1 MDHNIPGQILEEE
14 LKSRGKYLT
23 AFVILLFTIL
33 LLRLTNM
40 QILRSS
46 FYEGL
51 ARNNRMRVVSIP
63 AQRGKIFDR
72 NHEVLAD
79 SRPAYNVM
87 VIPED
92 IVKISDVSKR
102 LSDLLD
108 RDQKEISDKIKEAK
122 RKPFSPVYIARDISF
137 SQMASIESQLFTLP
151 GISIDTA
158 NERDYLSKEVSPH
171 VLGFLGEISRKQ
183 LMKLSPEDGYSPGD
197 LIGKSGVEY
206 LCEKKLRGVKGTRAF
221 EVDALGR
228 KMRVIDEQSP
238 ISGEDV
244 VLTIDKRLQLIAK
257 QSLGE
262 RAGAV
267 VAINPFTGEI
277 LAMVS
282 SPSYDPTI
290 FLTPMPPEVWNG
302 IISDPMHPLENRAIR
317 GQYSPGSMF
326 KVLVSALA
334 LTNKFITP
342 TDKYYCPGK
351 FTLGNTVF
359 KCWRKEGHG
368 SIGLVEALT
377 ISCDVYFYNLGER
390 LGINRMS
397 AFCSELGLGRPTG
410 IEFKDEATGLVPSD
424 EWKRKRFGQPWQR
437 GESVITA
444 IGQGFTLVTPLQV
457 AKVMSGIVNGGKVLT
472 PRILAS
478 TPQKQETNFNI
489 GSEELNVIKRGL
501 LSVVDNERG
510 TARAIKDPMF
520 SIGGKTGTVQVIK
533 GMVSKLPDEADIPY
547 KWRDHAWFF
556 GFSPVENP
564 EILVV
569 AIVEHGG
576 HGASIAAPIV
586 RDVIKGYY
594 YSKGLSDEQ
603 VRQDNQ

>member
-14 LKSRGKYLT
+14 LKGRAKYLT
-23 AFVILLFTIL
+23 VFVILLFSIL
-33 LLRLTNM
+33 VLRLTNM
-40 QILRSS
+40 QILKGSY
-46 FYEGL
+46 YEGL
-51 ARNNRMRVVSIP
+51 ARNNRVRVVNIP

-72 NHEVLAD
+72 NHEILAD

-92 IVKISDVSKR
+92 IEKISDVSQR
-102 LSDLLD
+102 LSIILS
-108 RDQKEISDKIKEAK
+108 RDQKEIADKIREAK
-122 RKPFSPVYIARDISF
+122 SKPFNPVYIARDISF
-137 SQMASIESQLFTLP
+137 PQMAGIESQLFSLP
-151 GISIDTA
+151 GISIDTS
-158 NERDYLSKEVSPH
+158 NERDYLSKEVAPH
-171 VLGFLGEISRKQ
+171 VIGFLGEISRKQ
-183 LMKLSPEDGYSPGD
+183 LSKLEPEDGYSPGD
-197 LIGKSGVEY
+197 LIGKSGVEFI
-206 LCEKKLRGVKGTRAF
+206 CEDILRGVKGTRAF

-228 KMRVIDEQSP
+228 KMRVIDEQP
-238 ISGEDV
+238 PVSGQDV
-244 VLTIDKRLQLIAK
+244 VLTIDKRLQMIAR

-282 SPSYDPTI
+282 SPAYDPTV
-290 FLTPMPPEVWNG
+290 FLTPMPAEVWNG
-302 IISDPMHPLENRAIR
+302 IIGDPLHPLENRAIR
-317 GQYSPGSMF
+317 GQYSPGSMY
-326 KVLVSALA
+326 KVIIAALA
-334 LTNKFITP
+334 MTSKFITP
-342 TDKYYCPGK
+342 TDKNFCPGK
-351 FTLGNTVF
+351 YTLGDSVF
-359 KCWRKEGHG
+359 RCWRKEGHG

-377 ISCDVYFYNLGER
+377 VSCDVYFYNLGER

-397 AFCSELGLGRPTG
+397 EFSTELGLGRPTG
-410 IEFKDEATGLVPSD
+410 IELKDEATGLVPTV
-424 EWKRKRFGQPWQR
+424 EWKRRRFGQPWHK

-478 TPQKQETNFNI
+478 TPQKLETNFNI
-489 GSEELNVIKRGL
+489 GAEELDVIKRGL
-501 LSVVDNERG
+501 LSVVDNDRG

-520 SIGGKTGTVQVIK
+520 SIGGKTGTVQVVR
-533 GMVSKLPDEADIPY
+533 GLFSKLPDEADLPY
-547 KWRDHAWFF
+547 KMRDHAWFF

-576 HGASIAAPIV
+576 HGASIAAPVV

>member
-1 MDHNIPGQILEEE
+1 MEEE
-14 LKSRGKYLT
+14 LKGRGKYLT
-23 AFVILLFTIL
+23 VFVMLLFTIL

-40 QILRSS
+40 QILKGPY
-46 FYEGL
+46 YEGL
-51 ARNNRMRVVSIP
+51 ARNNRVRVVSIP

-92 IVKISDVSKR
+92 IEKISDVSSK
-102 LSDLLD
+102 LSVLLD
-108 RDQKEISDKIKEAK
+108 RDPKEIVDKIKEAK

-137 SQMASIESQLFTLP
+137 PQMAGIESRLFDLP
-151 GISIDTA
+151 GISIDTS
-158 NERDYLSKEVSPH
+158 NERDYLSKEVAPH

-183 LMKLSPEDGYSPGD
+183 LSNMKPGDGYSPGD
-197 LIGKSGVEY
+197 LIGKSGVEFIS
-206 LCEKKLRGVKGTRAF
+206 ENILRGVKGTRAF

-238 ISGEDV
+238 VSGEDV
-244 VLTIDKRLQLIAK
+244 VLTVDKRLQLIAK
-257 QSLGE
+257 QSLKG

-282 SPSYDPTI
+282 SPTYDPTI
-290 FLTPMPPEVWNG
+290 FLTPMPSVMWNG
-302 IISDPMHPLENRAIR
+302 IVNDPMHPLENRAIR
-317 GQYSPGSMF
+317 GQYSPGSMY
-326 KVLVSALA
+326 KVLIGALA
-334 LTNKFITP
+334 LTSKFITP
-342 TDKYYCPGK
+342 GDKYFCPGK
-351 FTLGNTVF
+351 YTLGDSVF
-359 KCWRKEGHG
+359 RCWRKEGHG
-368 SIGLVEALT
+368 SVGLVEALT
-377 ISCDVYFYNLGER
+377 VSCDVYFYNLGER
-390 LGINRMS
+390 LGINRIS
-397 AFCSELGLGRPTG
+397 EFSSELGLGRATG
-410 IEFKDEATGLVPSD
+410 IELKDEATGLVPTI
-424 EWKRKRFGQPWQR
+424 EWKRRRFNQPWHK

-478 TPQKQETNFNI
+478 TPQKLEMNFNI
-489 GSEELNVIKRGL
+489 GAEELDVIKKGL
-501 LSVVDNERG
+501 LAVVDSDRG

-520 SIGGKTGTVQVIK
+520 SIGGKTGTVQVVR
-533 GMVSKLPDEADIPY
+533 GLFSKLPDEADLPY
-547 KWRDHAWFF
+547 KMRDHAWFF

-576 HGASIAAPIV
+576 HGASIAAPVV

-594 YSKGLSDEQ
+594 YSKGLADEQ